1 MTRTKQITGEPLY
14 IYNWFSSTPP
24 PIFMALSLQCIE
36 SSNIAFIALPH
47 LIYAQGSVCLVPCFV
62 YMYLHV
68 HAVPI
73 LSYPY
78 ARLVHMRCTY
88 NCQGVYPCLSWLSH
102 MLIPLFWLPGLWS
115 LLTLMYILLCKP
127 WLDVNGYLLKHAM
140 LCLRF
145 CPMNAIFLYLFHLL
159 WVILPLSSLASSL
172 MDDSCVFMPLP
183 IPCLI
188 TCVRYMCICPIQPI
202 CIYMGSPS
210 VLTQKYLHST
220 FVSYMSILVSFK
232 LTHVWLLCPIILYAY
247 CPSLFHTE
255 CMHPCSSLFL
265 DIWFCS
271 IPFWSPK
278 SSLLPNNKR

>member
-1 MTRTKQITGEPLY
+1 
-14 IYNWFSSTPP
+14 
-24 PIFMALSLQCIE
+24 
-36 SSNIAFIALPH
+36 
-47 LIYAQGSVCLVPCFV
+47 
-62 YMYLHV
+62 MYLHV

-159 WVILPLSSLASSL
+159 WVILPLSVPCFISYGRFMCLHAAANPLSNHLCAIHVYMPHSADL
-172 MDDSCVFMPLP
+172 YIYGQPLSTYPKVSAFDFCFIYEHSCLLQTYSCMVIMPYHLVCILP
-183 IPCLI
+183 I
-188 TCVRYMCICPIQPI
+188 
-202 CIYMGSPS
+202 
-210 VLTQKYLHST
+210 
-220 FVSYMSILVSFK
+220 LVPY
-232 LTHVWLLCPIILYAY
+232 W
-247 CPSLFHTE
+247 
-255 CMHPCSSLFL
+255 MHA
-265 DIWFCS
+265 
-271 IPFWSPK
+271 
-278 SSLLPNNKR
+278 SLLLPLLGYLILLHTFLISQIKSIA